1 MSQIVIGTA
10 GHIDHGKT
18 ALVEALTGT
27 NTDRLPAEQERG
39 MTIDL
44 GFAFL
49 TDDIT
54 IIDVPGHER
63 FIRNMM
69 AGVTTV
75 DIALVAI
82 AADDGIMPQ
91 TKEHLDILELLSVK
105 SGCIAITKLDLAEDP
120 DWLDLLEEDI
130 RDYVK
135 GSFLEAAPIVRVSAV
150 TGDGIEDLRQVLLD
164 LSSDAVEK
172 SDRGFFRLFVDREFA
187 MKGFGTVV
195 TGTVVSGSAATGDEL
210 EILPAQMKVKV
221 RGLQSHGKEVAG
233 VSLGDRASLNLSG
246 GDKERIYRGS
256 QVVAKGFMHPSS
268 EIGVML
274 KILDRSGR
282 SVKHEQRVR
291 VHVGTDEV
299 MGRVYLADGAGK
311 KKLQPGAESAALIR
325 LEKSVGAAMGDPV
338 VIRFYSPAETIG
350 GGAVI
355 DPAPPKKWKESRQ
368 WLALLMGENEQQRLV
383 LFLKASKKKP
393 LSLKQWAAKWQISRE
408 NFEALLSNLEVDKF
422 GVPDHPFIQLRSDGE
437 SLTEEYRRVMQES
450 HKQRLYRKGIP
461 KEELRQQLKLSRPV
475 FDFTTEKLVSQ
486 GEIGLAKGLVLLEG
500 FHVELSSR
508 DKELAERVEGQLRQ
522 SDLTPPSLADLASF
536 LGVSSSDLLSILH
549 VLKDQDQ
556 VVEVN
561 ENLWYHRESL
571 DQLEQ
576 KVRDFFRS
584 QSLLPVNDFKSI
596 THTTR
601 KHAIPLLEYL
611 DEHEI
616 TRREG
621 DHRILNA

>member
-150 TGDGIEDLRQVLLD
+150 TGDGIEYLRQVLLD

-172 SDRGFFRLFVDREFA
+172 SDRGFFRLFVDRSFA

-221 RGLQSHGKEVAG
+221 RGLQSH
-233 VSLGDRASLNLSG
+233 
-246 GDKERIYRGS
+246 
-256 QVVAKGFMHPSS
+256 VAKGFMHPSS

-500 FHVELSSR
+500 FHAELSSR